1 MIASVAFRN
10 FKALRNASVRLGPFN
25 LVIGPNGSGKT
36 SLIEAL
42 LQLRTLSNLAPIDAE
57 TVLPTAGS
65 LPDLTFRFS
74 PPYEGI
80 EVRLGCVDDVAC
92 DALHVSS
99 PKSSQ
104 WNEVRGE
111 LSLIRSF
118 VFDHLAMAQPAQR
131 AAGLELGTNGANLA
145 AVLHHL
151 QLEAPVAFAAISADV
166 IRLFPEFSGLDVQLR
181 PNDRVA
187 VACPLVGGVGL
198 VDGEAMSQ
206 GMLYTLGIITLS
218 HLPSVPTVVCIEEV
232 DRGIHPRMLREV
244 RDALYRLSYPA
255 DFGLDRRPVQ
265 VIATAHSPYLLDL
278 FRDHPEEIIIS
289 QKQGIAASFE
299 RLSDRPDLP
308 QLMQEGSL
316 GDLWFSGILGGVPE
330 TRV

>member
-1 MIASVAFRN
+1 M
-10 FKALRNASVRLGPFN
+10 
-25 LVIGPNGSGKT
+25 IGPNGSGKT

-42 LQLRTLSNLAPIDAE
+42 LQLRTLSNLAPIDSE

-65 LPDLTFRFS
+65 SPDLTFRFS
-74 PPYEGI
+74 PPYEDI
-80 EVRLGCVDDVAC
+80 EVRLGCIDDVAC
-92 DALHVSS
+92 DALHVS
-99 PKSSQ
+99 PPRSSRWSEARRQ
-104 WNEVRGE
+104 
-111 LSLIRSF
+111 LSLIRSY

-131 AAGLELGTNGANLA
+131 ATGIELETNGANLA

-151 QLEAPVAFAAISADV
+151 QTEAPVVFAAVGADV

-181 PNDRVA
+181 PNNRVA
-187 VACPLVGGVGL
+187 VTCPLAGGVGL

-206 GMLYTLGIITLS
+206 GMLYMLGIITLS

-232 DRGIHPRMLREV
+232 DRGVHPRMLREI
-244 RDALYRLSYPA
+244 RDALYRLSYPG
-255 DFGLDRRPVQ
+255 DFGLARRPAQ

-308 QLMQEGSL
+308 QLLEEGSL
-316 GDLWFSGILGGVPE
+316 GDLWFSGILGGVPA
-330 TRV
+330 T